1 MLERDDNEHRQE
13 LLDEINRQSKELI
26 NSVHTTVA
34 VGMSEYLPGEDESVL
49 NVFARTDSLMYR
61 RKNDMKIIRS

>member
-1 MLERDDNEHRQE
+1 
-13 LLDEINRQSKELI
+13 
-26 NSVHTTVA
+26 
-34 VGMSEYLPGEDESVL
+34 MSEYLPGEDESVL